1 QPKHAAVI
9 GGGFIGLEMA
19 ENLAERGIQVSLI
32 EAQNQVM
39 APIDFEMAQLLH
51 ENMDSNGVKLYLGD
65 GVQSF
70 SRMPEGKTKISLSS
84 GKEVQVDMVILSI
97 GVRPNSEL
105 AKGAG
110 LALNGKGGI
119 QVNDY
124 LETSAPD
131 IYAVGDVIE
140 IENFVT
146 KEPGMIPL
154 AGPANKQ
161 GRIVA
166 NNISGRKERYEGTLG
181 TSVAKVFDLTVAA
194 VGLNEK
200 TLKSMGKKKDEDYYV
215 ALINQKSH
223 AGYYP
228 QATPLTLKM
237 IFEKGG
243 KILGAQI
250 VGQEG
255 VDKRIDTIATTM
267 RLNGTTMDL
276 AKLELAYAPPYSSAK
291 DPVNMLGFVAEN
303 ILTGMVSFVQW
314 EALQEDDFILDI
326 TEEVERMVFAVP
338 GSYHIPLGQLRQRV
352 NELPR
357 DKRIVLYCA
366 IGVRSYNGA
375 RILSGLGFSNV
386 AVAAGGTAFYKSYYY
401 KPEER
406 KGEEENILE
415 EKNINEQE
423 IKILD
428 CCGLQC
434 PGPIMKVNEALKNML
449 PGETMRVSATDMGFA
464 KDVESW
470 CKRMG

>member
-1 QPKHAAVI
+1 MKTLIIGGVAGGATAAARLRRLDEKMEIVILERGRYISYANCGLPYYIGDVIKNREALLLQTPEAMKAKFNIDVRVEHEATAIDPEKKIVRVKTKNGEIQEAYDRLIIATGSSPLKPPIPGIDGEGIYTLWTVPDTDKIRGIVDKEQPKHAAVI

-255 VDKRIDTIATTM
+255 VDKRIDTIATT
-267 RLNGTTMDL
+267 
-276 AKLELAYAPPYSSAK
+276 
-291 DPVNMLGFVAEN
+291 
-303 ILTGMVSFVQW
+303 
-314 EALQEDDFILDI
+314 
-326 TEEVERMVFAVP
+326 
-338 GSYHIPLGQLRQRV
+338 
-352 NELPR
+352 
-357 DKRIVLYCA
+357 
-366 IGVRSYNGA
+366 
-375 RILSGLGFSNV
+375 
-386 AVAAGGTAFYKSYYY
+386 
-401 KPEER
+401 
-406 KGEEENILE
+406 
-415 EKNINEQE
+415 
-423 IKILD
+423 
-428 CCGLQC
+428 
-434 PGPIMKVNEALKNML
+434 
-449 PGETMRVSATDMGFA
+449 
-464 KDVESW
+464 
-470 CKRMG
+470 